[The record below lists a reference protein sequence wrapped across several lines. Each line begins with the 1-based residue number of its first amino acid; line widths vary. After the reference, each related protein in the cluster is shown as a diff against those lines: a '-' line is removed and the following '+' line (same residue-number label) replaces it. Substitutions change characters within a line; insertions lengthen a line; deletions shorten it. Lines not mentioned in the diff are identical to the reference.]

1 MGPFGDCRIRFG
13 PPVDATGTDTMLFE
27 LTRNGKLRF
36 LALTLLAALLA
47 LSAVIGT
54 GASLAKGR
62 IDFER
67 AVNMAGQQRT
77 LAQQIGK
84 EAILVAMGIN
94 KETNLERLQSSHAMF
109 RRISKGLR
117 EGDAELGLKP
127 LADPELIRHV
137 DRVDQIWSSV
147 EQLLAKG
154 VVGDEMTAEE
164 VVAVAEMT
172 EPLYSV
178 VDELVKALRL
188 EAQKGMIVF
197 SINLLA
203 IDYSTRQ
210 SMLSQKLAKEFLL
223 VAYGHSVEKNRKALA
238 RSSSHFDRVLKG
250 LLDGDLQL
258 RLRQAPT
265 PAIRIELQ
273 KALQIWTDFVP
284 IVEGVANGEQ
294 VDDGQLG
301 QISDLNL
308 TLLQTID
315 SATEL
320 FEAL

>member
-1 MGPFGDCRIRFG
+1 
-13 PPVDATGTDTMLFE
+13 MLFE
-27 LTRNGKLRF
+27 LTGDGKLRF
-36 LALTLLAALLA
+36 FILSLLAAILA
-47 LSAVIGT
+47 LAAVVGT
-54 GASLAKGR
+54 NSPLAKSR
-62 IDFER
+62 IDFEK

-84 EAILVAMGIN
+84 EAILVAMGID
-94 KETNLERLQSSHAMF
+94 KETNLQRLQDSHAMF
-109 RRISKGLR
+109 KRISKGLR
-117 EGDAELGLKP
+117 NGDAALGLKP
-127 LADPELIRHV
+127 LSEPELIRHV
-137 DRVDQIWSSV
+137 DRVEQIWSSV
-147 EQLLAKG
+147 EQLLARG
-154 VVGDEMTAEE
+154 MAGDEMTAEE

-178 VDELVKALRL
+178 VDELVKALRQ
-188 EAQKGMIVF
+188 EAQKGMVVF

-273 KALQIWTDFVP
+273 KAMQIWTDVVP
-284 IVEGVANGEQ
+284 IVESVANGRQ
-294 VDDGQLG
+294 VEDGQLG

-308 TLLQTID
+308 SLLETID
-315 SATEL
+315 TATGL

>member
-1 MGPFGDCRIRFG
+1 
-13 PPVDATGTDTMLFE
+13 MLFE
-27 LTRNGKLRF
+27 LTGDGKLRF
-36 LALTLLAALLA
+36 FILSLLAAILA
-47 LSAVIGT
+47 LAAVVGT
-54 GASLAKGR
+54 NSPLAKSR
-62 IDFER
+62 IDFEK

-84 EAILVAMGIN
+84 EAILVAMGID
-94 KETNLERLQSSHAMF
+94 KETNLQRLQDSHAMF
-109 RRISKGLR
+109 KRISKGLR
-117 EGDAELGLKP
+117 NGDAALGLKP
-127 LADPELIRHV
+127 LSEPELIRHV
-137 DRVDQIWSSV
+137 DRVEQIWSSV
-147 EQLLAKG
+147 EQLLARG
-154 VVGDEMTAEE
+154 MAGDEMTAEE

-178 VDELVKALRL
+178 VDELVKALRQ
-188 EAQKGMIVF
+188 EAQRGMVVF

-273 KALQIWTDFVP
+273 KAMQIWTDVVP
-284 IVEGVANGEQ
+284 IVESVANGRQ
-294 VDDGQLG
+294 GDDGQLG

-308 TLLQTID
+308 SLLETID
-315 SATEL
+315 TATEL

>member
-1 MGPFGDCRIRFG
+1 
-13 PPVDATGTDTMLFE
+13 MLLE
-27 LTRNGKLRF
+27 RTRNGKLR
-36 LALTLLAALLA
+36 LLTLALLA
-47 LSAVIGT
+47 FVFTASAVVGT
-54 GASLAKGR
+54 GSSLAKSR
-62 IDFER
+62 IDFEH

-84 EAILVAMGIN
+84 EAILVAMGID
-94 KETNLERLQSSHAMF
+94 KEVNLQRLQDSHGMF
-109 RRISKGLR
+109 KRISKGLR
-117 EGDAELGLKP
+117 NGDAELGLKP
-127 LADPELIRHV
+127 LSDPELIRHV
-137 DRVDQIWSSV
+137 DRVEQIWASV
-147 EQLLAKG
+147 EQLLARG
-154 VVGDEMTAEE
+154 VEGDEMTAEE

-178 VDELVKALRL
+178 VDELVKALRQ
-188 EAQKGMIVF
+188 EAQKGMVVF

-273 KALQIWTDFVP
+273 KAMQIWTDVVP
-284 IVEGVANGEQ
+284 IVEGVANGQQ

-301 QISDLNL
+301 QISNLNL
-308 TLLQTID
+308 SLLETID

-320 FEAL
+320 FGAL

>member
-1 MGPFGDCRIRFG
+1 
-13 PPVDATGTDTMLFE
+13 MLLE
-27 LTRNGKLRF
+27 LTRNGKLRP
-36 LALTLLAALLA
+36 LALTLFAALFTF
-47 LSAVIGT
+47 SAVLC
-54 GASLAKGR
+54 ANQALAKGR
-62 IDFER
+62 IDFEH

-84 EAILVAMGIN
+84 EAILVAMGID
-94 KETNLERLQSSHAMF
+94 KETNLKRLRASHAMF
-109 RRISKGLR
+109 QRISKGLR
-117 EGDAELGLKP
+117 NGDSDLGLKP
-127 LADPELIRHV
+127 LSDPELIRHV
-137 DRVDQIWSSV
+137 DRVEQIWASV
-147 EQLLAKG
+147 AQLLARG
-154 VVGDEMTAEE
+154 VAGEEMSAEE

-273 KALQIWTDFVP
+273 KAMKIWTNVVP
-284 IVEGVANGEQ
+284 IVEGVANGRE

-308 TLLQTID
+308 SLLQTID

>member
-1 MGPFGDCRIRFG
+1 
-13 PPVDATGTDTMLFE
+13 MLLE
-27 LTRNGKLRF
+27 LTRYGKIRLP
-36 LALTLLAALLA
+36 ALTLFAALFA
-47 LSAVIGT
+47 LSTVVGSSQT
-54 GASLAKGR
+54 LAKSR
-62 IDFER
+62 IDFEH

-84 EAILVAMGIN
+84 EAILVAMGID
-94 KETNLERLQSSHAMF
+94 KATNLKRLQASHAMF
-109 RRISKGLR
+109 QRISKGLR
-117 EGDAELGLKP
+117 NGDDELRLKP
-127 LADPELIRHV
+127 LSDPELIRHV
-137 DRVDQIWSSV
+137 DRVEQIWASV
-147 EQLLAKG
+147 AQLLARG
-154 VVGDEMTAEE
+154 VAGDEMSAEE

-178 VDELVKALRL
+178 VDELVKALRQ

-273 KALQIWTDFVP
+273 KAMKIWTNVVP
-284 IVEGVANGEQ
+284 IVEGVANGRE

-308 TLLQTID
+308 SLLQTID

>member
-1 MGPFGDCRIRFG
+1 MF
-13 PPVDATGTDTMLFE
+13 
-27 LTRNGKLRF
+27 
-36 LALTLLAALLA
+36 AALFA
-47 LSAVIGT
+47 LSTVVGSSQT
-54 GASLAKGR
+54 LAKSR
-62 IDFER
+62 IDFEH

-84 EAILVAMGIN
+84 EAILVAMGID
-94 KETNLERLQSSHAMF
+94 KATNLKRLQASHAMF
-109 RRISKGLR
+109 QRISKGLR
-117 EGDAELGLKP
+117 NGDDELRLKP
-127 LADPELIRHV
+127 LSDPELIRHV
-137 DRVDQIWSSV
+137 DRVEQIWASV
-147 EQLLAKG
+147 AQLLARG
-154 VVGDEMTAEE
+154 VAGDEMSAEE

-178 VDELVKALRL
+178 VDELVKALRQ

-273 KALQIWTDFVP
+273 KAMKIWTNVVP
-284 IVEGVANGEQ
+284 IVEGVANGQ
-294 VDDGQLG
+294 DVNDGQLG

-308 TLLQTID
+308 SLLQTID

>member
-1 MGPFGDCRIRFG
+1 
-13 PPVDATGTDTMLFE
+13 MLFE
-27 LTRNGKLRF
+27 LTGDGKLRF
-36 LALTLLAALLA
+36 FILSLLAAILA
-47 LSAVIGT
+47 LAAVVGT
-54 GASLAKGR
+54 NSPLAKSR
-62 IDFER
+62 IDFEK

-84 EAILVAMGIN
+84 EAILVAMGID
-94 KETNLERLQSSHAMF
+94 KETNLQRLQDSHAMF
-109 RRISKGLR
+109 KRISKGLR
-117 EGDAELGLKP
+117 NGDAALGLKP
-127 LADPELIRHV
+127 LSEPELIRHV
-137 DRVDQIWSSV
+137 DRVEQIWSSV
-147 EQLLAKG
+147 EQLLARG
-154 VVGDEMTAEE
+154 MAGDEMTAEE

-178 VDELVKALRL
+178 VDELVKALRQ
-188 EAQKGMIVF
+188 EAQKGMVVF

-273 KALQIWTDFVP
+273 KAMQIWTDVVP
-284 IVEGVANGEQ
+284 IVESVANGRQ
-294 VDDGQLG
+294 VEDGQLG

-308 TLLQTID
+308 SLLETID
-315 SATEL
+315 TATEL

>member
-1 MGPFGDCRIRFG
+1 
-13 PPVDATGTDTMLFE
+13 MLLE
-27 LTRNGKLRF
+27 LTRYGKIRLP
-36 LALTLLAALLA
+36 ALTLFAALFA
-47 LSAVIGT
+47 LSTVVGSSQT
-54 GASLAKGR
+54 LAKSR
-62 IDFER
+62 IDFEH

-84 EAILVAMGIN
+84 EAILVAMGID
-94 KETNLERLQSSHAMF
+94 KATNLKRLQASHAMF
-109 RRISKGLR
+109 QRISKGLR
-117 EGDAELGLKP
+117 NGDDELRLKP
-127 LADPELIRHV
+127 LSDPELIRHV
-137 DRVDQIWSSV
+137 DRVEQIWASV
-147 EQLLAKG
+147 AQLLARG
-154 VVGDEMTAEE
+154 VAGDEMSAEE

-178 VDELVKALRL
+178 VDELVKALRQ

-273 KALQIWTDFVP
+273 KAMKIWTNVVP
-284 IVEGVANGEQ
+284 IVEGVANGQ
-294 VDDGQLG
+294 DVNDGQLG

-308 TLLQTID
+308 SLLQTID

>member
-1 MGPFGDCRIRFG
+1 
-13 PPVDATGTDTMLFE
+13 MLFE

-36 LALTLLAALLA
+36 FLLTLVTAGLALAA
-47 LSAVIGT
+47 VGGT
-54 GASLAKGR
+54 GSSLAKSR
-62 IDFER
+62 IDFEK

-84 EAILVAMGIN
+84 EAILVAMDIDKDIN
-94 KETNLERLQSSHAMF
+94 LQRLQDSHAMF
-109 RRISKGLR
+109 KRISKGLR

-127 LADPELIRHV
+127 LADAELIRHI

-147 EQLLAKG
+147 EQLLARG
-154 VVGDEMTAEE
+154 VAGDEMTAEE

-178 VDELVKALRL
+178 VDELVKALRQ
-188 EAQKGMIVF
+188 EAQKGMVVF

-273 KALQIWTDFVP
+273 KAMQIWTDVVP
-284 IVEGVANGEQ
+284 IVEGVANGQQ

-308 TLLQTID
+308 SLLQTID
-315 SATEL
+315 TATEL

>member
-1 MGPFGDCRIRFG
+1 
-13 PPVDATGTDTMLFE
+13 MLLE
-27 LTRNGKLRF
+27 LTRYGKIRLP
-36 LALTLLAALLA
+36 ALTLFAALFA
-47 LSAVIGT
+47 LSTVVGSSQT
-54 GASLAKGR
+54 LAKSR
-62 IDFER
+62 IDFEH

-84 EAILVAMGIN
+84 EAILVAMGID
-94 KETNLERLQSSHAMF
+94 KATNLKRLQASHAMF
-109 RRISKGLR
+109 QRISKGLR
-117 EGDAELGLKP
+117 NGDDELGLKP
-127 LADPELIRHV
+127 LSDPELIRHV
-137 DRVDQIWSSV
+137 DRVEQIWASV
-147 EQLLAKG
+147 AQLLARG
-154 VVGDEMTAEE
+154 VAGDEMSAEE

-178 VDELVKALRL
+178 VDELVKALRQ

-273 KALQIWTDFVP
+273 KAMKIWTNVVP
-284 IVEGVANGEQ
+284 IVEGVANGQ
-294 VDDGQLG
+294 DVNDGQLG

-308 TLLQTID
+308 SLLQTID

>member
-1 MGPFGDCRIRFG
+1 
-13 PPVDATGTDTMLFE
+13 MLLE
-27 LTRNGKLRF
+27 LTRYGKIRLP
-36 LALTLLAALLA
+36 ALTLFAALFV
-47 LSAVIGT
+47 LSIVVGSSQT
-54 GASLAKGR
+54 LAKSR
-62 IDFER
+62 FDFEH

-84 EAILVAMGIN
+84 EAILVAMGID
-94 KETNLERLQSSHAMF
+94 KATNLKRLQASHAMF
-109 RRISKGLR
+109 QRISKGLR
-117 EGDAELGLKP
+117 NGDDELGLKP
-127 LADPELIRHV
+127 LSDPELIRHV
-137 DRVDQIWSSV
+137 DRVEQIWASV
-147 EQLLAKG
+147 AQLLARG
-154 VVGDEMTAEE
+154 VAGDEMSAEE

-178 VDELVKALRL
+178 VDELVKALRQ

-273 KALQIWTDFVP
+273 KAMKIWTNVVP
-284 IVEGVANGEQ
+284 IVEGVANGQ
-294 VDDGQLG
+294 DVNDGQLG

-308 TLLQTID
+308 SLLQTID

>member
-1 MGPFGDCRIRFG
+1 
-13 PPVDATGTDTMLFE
+13 MLLE
-27 LTRNGKLRF
+27 LTRYGKIRLP
-36 LALTLLAALLA
+36 ALTLFAALFA
-47 LSAVIGT
+47 LSTVVGSSQT
-54 GASLAKGR
+54 LAKSR
-62 IDFER
+62 IDFEH

-84 EAILVAMGIN
+84 EAILVAMGID
-94 KETNLERLQSSHAMF
+94 KETNLKRLQASHTMF
-109 RRISKGLR
+109 QRISKGLR
-117 EGDAELGLKP
+117 NGDDELRLKP
-127 LADPELIRHV
+127 LSDPELIRHV
-137 DRVDQIWSSV
+137 DRVEQIWASV
-147 EQLLAKG
+147 AQLLARG
-154 VVGDEMTAEE
+154 VAGAEMSAEE

-178 VDELVKALRL
+178 VDELVKALRQ

-273 KALQIWTDFVP
+273 KAMKIWTNVVP
-284 IVEGVANGEQ
+284 IVEGVANGQ
-294 VDDGQLG
+294 DVNDGQLG

-308 TLLQTID
+308 SLLRTID

>member
-1 MGPFGDCRIRFG
+1 
-13 PPVDATGTDTMLFE
+13 MLFE
-27 LTRNGKLRF
+27 LTGDGKLRF
-36 LALTLLAALLA
+36 FILSLLAAILA
-47 LSAVIGT
+47 LAAVVGT
-54 GASLAKGR
+54 NSPLAKSR
-62 IDFER
+62 IDFEK

-84 EAILVAMGIN
+84 EAILVAMGID
-94 KETNLERLQSSHAMF
+94 KETNLQRLQDSHAMF
-109 RRISKGLR
+109 KRISKGLR
-117 EGDAELGLKP
+117 NGDAALGLKP
-127 LADPELIRHV
+127 LSEPELIRHV
-137 DRVDQIWSSV
+137 DRVEQIWSSV
-147 EQLLAKG
+147 EQLLARG
-154 VVGDEMTAEE
+154 MAGDDMTAEE

-178 VDELVKALRL
+178 VDELVKALRQ
-188 EAQKGMIVF
+188 EAQKGMVVF

-273 KALQIWTDFVP
+273 KAMQIWTDVVP
-284 IVEGVANGEQ
+284 IVESVANGRQ
-294 VDDGQLG
+294 VEDGQLG

-308 TLLQTID
+308 SLLETID
-315 SATEL
+315 TATGL

>member
-1 MGPFGDCRIRFG
+1 
-13 PPVDATGTDTMLFE
+13 MLLE
-27 LTRNGKLRF
+27 LTRNGKLRP
-36 LALTLLAALLA
+36 LALTLFAALFTF
-47 LSAVIGT
+47 SAVIG
-54 GASLAKGR
+54 GSQALAKGR
-62 IDFER
+62 IDFEH

-84 EAILVAMGIN
+84 EAILVAMGID
-94 KETNLERLQSSHAMF
+94 KDTNLKRLQASHTMF
-109 RRISKGLR
+109 QRISKGLR
-117 EGDAELGLKP
+117 NGDADLGLKP
-127 LADPELIRHV
+127 LSDPELIRHV
-137 DRVDQIWSSV
+137 DRVEQIWASV
-147 EQLLAKG
+147 AQLLARG
-154 VVGDEMTAEE
+154 VAGEGMSAEE

-178 VDELVKALRL
+178 VDELVKALRQ

-273 KALQIWTDFVP
+273 KAMKIWTNVVP
-284 IVEGVANGEQ
+284 IVEGVANGRE

-308 TLLQTID
+308 SLLQTID